1 MKVIVVGGGK
11 IGEALSRILVKERHD
26 VILIEKNDGLAEE
39 LAEKLD
45 ALVLH
50 GDGSDNG
57 LLKDANIESSDVVIA
72 ATNDDKTNLMVC
84 DFAKGAKVPTIISR
98 LNHANSEKD
107 FARIGVENLVDATAT
122 AVLAFKKAMER
133 PGKPIVSLVAGG
145 KGEIFEANIRK
156 ESKLIGKTV
165 ADAAKDFAIACIY
178 RDGKIIMPKPET
190 RIKEGDIVTV
200 CMPTEDIKKIEGM
213 F

>member
-11 IGEALSRILVKERHD
+11 IGEALSRTLVKERHD
-26 VILIEKNDGLAEE
+26 VVLIEKNEGLAEE
-39 LAEKLD
+39 LAENLD

-50 GDGSDNG
+50 GDGSDKG
-57 LLKDANIESSDVVIA
+57 LLKDASIDSSDVVIA
-72 ATNDDKTNLMVC
+72 ATSDDRTNMAVC
-84 DFAKGAKVPTIISR
+84 EFAKNAKVPNIISR
-98 LNHANSEKD
+98 INHAGSEKD
-107 FARIGVENLVDATAT
+107 FAKIGIESVIDATAT

-133 PGKPIVSLVAGG
+133 SGKPLVSFVAGG
-145 KGEIFEANIRK
+145 KGEIFEVNIRK
-156 ESKLIGKTV
+156 GSKFIGKTV

-190 RIKEGDIVTV
+190 NIKEGDIVTV
-200 CMPTEDIKKIEGM
+200 CMPTEDVKKIEGV